1 MKRRQALALTSML
14 AASAALPP
22 LASAAPAVVSGK
34 SSFIP
39 RRGKGPRIVICGGG
53 WGGLSAARYLRE
65 WIPQADVILVDRKP
79 EPSGRGR

>member
-39 RRGKGPRIVICGGG
+39 RRGKGPRIVIC
-53 WGGLSAARYLRE
+53 AFAQE
-65 WIPQADVILVDRKP
+65 DVDAYEDALTTAV
-79 EPSGRGR
+79 SG